1 MLTDENLQSLR
12 NKLLLQLFAVR
23 EQLGDELAAESN
35 ERYRDLAGEVTD
47 AGDEAIGAEIAG
59 TDNALIGREVDEVR
73 DIESALSRLDAG
85 TYGRCAGCGEP
96 IDFERLIAYPTGTRC
111 VRCQAV
117 HEKTYAG
124 SVHHSL

>member
-1 MLTDENLQSLR
+1 MLTDENLKSLR
-12 NKLLLQLFAVR
+12 NRLLLQLFAVR
-23 EQLGDELAAESN
+23 EQLGDELAAEST

-47 AGDEAIGAEIAG
+47 AGDEAVGAEIAG

-73 DIESALSRLDAG
+73 DIESALARMDAG
-85 TYGRCAGCGEP
+85 TYGRCVSCHEP
-96 IDFERLIAYPTGTRC
+96 IDVERLTAYPTSTRC
-111 VRCQAV
+111 VRCQAI